1 MINLIQNACQALLDK
16 TKGISVST
24 SFAKQSHTI
33 RVRIEDEGKGIP
45 SETLPH
51 ITDPLFTTKQESG
64 GVGLGLSI
72 SSRIVQ
78 EHGGIM
84 TFTSEPGK
92 GTKAEV
98 TLPITQINNTLEEIA
113 K

>member
-1 MINLIQNACQALLDK
+1 MINLIQNACQALSNK
-16 TKGISVST
+16 TKSISVST
-24 SFAKQSHTI
+24 SFAKQSNTI

-64 GVGLGLSI
+64 GIGLGLSI

-78 EHGGIM
+78 EHGGTM

-92 GTKAEV
+92 GTTAEV
-98 TLPITQINNTLEEIA
+98 ALPVTQINNILEEIG